1 MNKSPNM
8 NLLVAAGTLIT
19 FFYSVYIMIAGGTP
33 YFETSCLL
41 IVFISFGEYVEDK
54 AKAQSNKVIE
64 GLVNLVPKKMH
75 KVLDMHSDEE
85 LIKNFNE
92 DFDYKLKNC
101 LSSNAKVGDYIFI
114 KNGESIPA
122 DSIVILGEAEVD
134 ESMLTGESELV
145 TKEHNDDISAGT
157 VLVSGQVIARVTR
170 SNKDSVLSKIIQA
183 VKDAQNSKAS
193 VARIADKVASV
204 FVPVVFGI
212 ALVAFVL

>member
-1 MNKSPNM
+1 MD
-8 NLLVAAGTLIT
+8 LLVAAGTLIT

-54 AKAQSNKVIE
+54 AKAQSYKVID

-85 LIKNFNE
+85 LIENFNKN
-92 DFDYKLKNC
+92 FDYKLKDC
-101 LSSNAKVGDYIFI
+101 LSSKANAGDYIFV
-114 KNGESIPA
+114 KNSESIPA
-122 DSIVILGEAEVD
+122 DATIILGEAEID

-145 TKEHNDDISAGT
+145 SKKYNDDISAGT
-157 VLVSGQVIARVTR
+157 VLVSGQVIARVIH
-170 SNKDSVLSKIIQA
+170 SNKDSVLAKIIQA
-183 VKDAQNSKAS
+183 VKDAQNSKAP
-193 VARIADKVASV
+193 VARVADKVAGV

-212 ALVAFVL
+212 AFVTFIL